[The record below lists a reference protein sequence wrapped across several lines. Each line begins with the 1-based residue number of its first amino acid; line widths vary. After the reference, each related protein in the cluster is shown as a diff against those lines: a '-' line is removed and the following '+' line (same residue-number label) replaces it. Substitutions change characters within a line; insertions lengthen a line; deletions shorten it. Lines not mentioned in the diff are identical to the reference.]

1 MKNKLLIGM
10 ALLAWQIQSPA
21 FFVVAANANSSKP
34 RPKSQSKS
42 PVVKSSSYAGKTSTA
57 PVSEK
62 KEEPWLR
69 EFGAGLKLTDKN
81 EFAAAVPH
89 FRKSLELLP
98 SKKPIDCA
106 GINQELGMALYQ
118 LGEYD
123 EALDLFIESTAAYQ
137 KNSDKH
143 KDELVLAYEM
153 LSRTCR
159 HLGRPADA
167 EKFGLLGLYL
177 CEKHRGKDSIQYAYN
192 LRNMAKLY
200 IALFR
205 YLDAEEVLKKAIPIM
220 EAHKDMDQEQF
231 AVCLAFL
238 WESLDEQGKKAEA
251 DKVLNQLTPLEK
263 KLGKTVHYVRK
274 DNDASK
280 QREMDSY
287 MAALRYSVKKYWEPP
302 KSSEDCRAIVTFKIQ
317 REGTIS
323 GLKIACPSG
332 DQQFDQCCL
341 KAVKDAFARP
351 MFLPKSASEGIDISY
366 TFEKTINAG
375 KDVSENDGNKRIDPV
390 AVALRLIDKHNYKE
404 AKAILSMPDLASSL
418 KANLALCKIETKLKR
433 PVEAEKYA
441 RKVLSIDPTNV
452 DAHIE
457 CADALV
463 RQLKFPEALKEYQQV
478 LQLGPDRD
486 AQKHALIRVA
496 MLRSD
501 VEDGGSALRAH
512 MLLSDRKADEAVKM
526 LEQLRRKYPKSEAV
540 EYYLSDAYLQLAQPD
555 KALAHIRQ
563 AIALSPDD
571 IDYLIRESWIEQALG
586 HGNNSRNILREIVK
600 KFPTN
605 PSTAYVKHLLQTQE
619 SQGAVNTIKN
629 DSGADYFNEFSQAQI
644 KRWNLR
650 KGEPLK
656 VYIGSGDYVPGYR
669 DELRQFM
676 IDAMNAWTAAS
687 AGKISY
693 KLVGD
698 LDSADIVCMFRNQK
712 DDGAAAAEAG
722 STRKTAGA
730 AYISAALIYIE
741 TEMAGSVL
749 SDDDYKVACLHE
761 FGHALGLGHSKSD
774 KDIMYFATA
783 TRIAALTDRDKNTL
797 ARLYSDN
804 LKFPDWAMLDEK
816 GLTLLSQHKP
826 REAMPVFEDALK
838 KAPKKEL
845 IEDHLARAYGLAV
858 YQSLSNRNSADSNE
872 LLQKAIALP
881 IDQSLKK
888 KLSDLQNTIKLL
900 NGMSDSDRKLAFD
913 AIVDKLKWPAVA
925 ESSH

>member
-1 MKNKLLIGM
+1 M
-10 ALLAWQIQSPA
+10 ALLAWQIQSPVL
-21 FFVVAANANSSKP
+21 FVLAAKADSSKP
-34 RPKSQSKS
+34 HSQSQSK
-42 PVVKSSSYAGKTSTA
+42 PGVAKSLGQSGK
-57 PVSEK
+57 PLVEPINEK
-62 KEEPWLR
+62 KEAPWLR
-69 EFGAGLKLTDKN
+69 EFDAGLKLSGKDD
-81 EFAAAVPH
+81 FAGAVPH

-98 SKKPIDCA
+98 SKIPIDRA
-106 GINQELGMALYQ
+106 GVNQELALALYQ
-118 LGEYD
+118 LGEYE
-123 EALDLFIESTAAYQ
+123 EALDLFIDSTVAYQ
-137 KNSDKH
+137 KNSDKN

-177 CEKHRGKDSIQYAYN
+177 CEKHHGKNSIQYAYN

-220 EAHKDMDQEQF
+220 EADKDMDQEQF

-238 WESLDEQGKKAEA
+238 WESLDEQGKTVEA
-251 DKVLNQLTPLEK
+251 DKVLSRLVPFEK
-263 KLGKTVHYVRK
+263 KLGKTIHYVK
-274 DNDASK
+274 KNTDALQ

-287 MAALRYSVKKYWEPP
+287 MGALRYSVKKSWEPP
-302 KSSEDCRAIVTFKIQ
+302 KSAEDCRAIVTFKIN

-323 GLKIACPSG
+323 DLKIGCPSG

-351 MFLPKSASEGIDISY
+351 MFLPKSATEGVNISY
-366 TFEKTINAG
+366 TFEKTLSSG
-375 KDVSENDGNKRIDPV
+375 KDVSANDGNKRIDPV
-390 AVALRLIDKHNYKE
+390 AVAFKLIDKHNYKE

-433 PVEAEKYA
+433 PIEAEKYA
-441 RKVLSIDPTNV
+441 RKVLSIDPNNI

-457 CADALV
+457 CADSLV
-463 RQLKFPEALKEYQQV
+463 RQLKFPEALKEYQRV
-478 LQLGPDRD
+478 LQLNPDPQ
-486 AQKHALIRVA
+486 AQKHSIKRIAVLQ
-496 MLRSD
+496 SD

-512 MLLSDRKADEAVKM
+512 MLLGDRKADQAVKM
-526 LEQLRRKYPKSEAV
+526 LEQLRHKYPKSDAV
-540 EYYLSDAYLQLAQPD
+540 EYYLSDAYLQLAQPV
-555 KALAHIRQ
+555 KALAHIKQ
-563 AIALSPDD
+563 AIALYPSE
-571 IDYLIRESWIEQALG
+571 IDYWIRESWIEQSLG
-586 HGNNSRNILREIVK
+586 HGNNSRNILREIMK
-600 KFPTN
+600 KFPTD

-629 DSGADYFNEFSQAQI
+629 DSGPDYFAEFSQTQI
-644 KRWNLR
+644 RRWNLR

-656 VYIGSGDYVPGYR
+656 IYIGSGDYVPGYR

-676 IDAMNAWTAAS
+676 IEAMNAWSTSS
-687 AGKISY
+687 AGKISC
-693 KLVGD
+693 KLTDD

-712 DDGAAAAEAG
+712 DDGASAAEAG
-722 STRKTAGA
+722 STLKTAGA

-783 TRIAALTDRDKNTL
+783 TRSAALTDRDKHTL
-797 ARLYSDN
+797 ARLYSDD

-816 GLTLLSQHKP
+816 GLSLLSQHKP
-826 REAMPVFEDALK
+826 REAMPVLEDALK
-838 KAPKKEL
+838 KAPKKDL

-858 YQSLSNRNSADSNE
+858 YQNLSNRNISDSNE

-881 IDQSLKK
+881 IDERLKTR
-888 KLSDLQNTIKLL
+888 LIDLQKTIKLI
-900 NGMSDSDRKLAFD
+900 NEMKDSDRKLAFD
-913 AIVDKLKWPAVA
+913 VIADKLKWPALA